1 MDTKTLLKSL
11 KENKVNFVI
20 IGGTACIAH
29 GHARLTK
36 DIDIFV
42 EPNRKNM
49 QRAFTALEACGYDLM
64 DTTVEEAL
72 QKKLLFRQYILLT
85 DLHSSVTGVSFED
98 VWRNKVQL
106 KFEGED
112 VYFSSLED
120 LIKMKSAAGRPQDLE
135 DLKALMEIQKQ
146 TRKKS
151 FV

>member
-11 KENKVNFVI
+11 KEHKVNFVI

-42 EPNRKNM
+42 EPTRENM
-49 QRAFTALEACGYDLM
+49 QRTFTALEACGYDLM

-72 QKKLLFRQYILLT
+72 EKKLLFRQYILLT
-85 DLHSSVTGVSFED
+85 DIHPSVTGVSFED
-98 VWRNKVQL
+98 VWKNRLQFKL
-106 KFEGED
+106 EGED

-120 LIKMKSAAGRPQDLE
+120 LMKMKVAAGRPQDLE
-135 DLKALMEIQKQ
+135 DLKVLKEIKKQ
-146 TRKKS
+146 TRRKP
-151 FV
+151 